1 MALND
6 ETTKLSEYSCDAC
19 HRVEIVTKE
28 SPVAGHAL

>member
-6 ETTKLSEYSCDAC
+6 QTTKLSEYSCDVC

-28 SPVAGHAL
+28 APVAGHAL